1 MIVELSSADLCRLSV
16 QEVADLLLNDIE
28 VNDKSVSG
36 AVVYGTDD
44 SGRMYSLY
52 LKMELFVDESVKH

>member
-1 MIVELSSADLCRLSV
+1 MSSADLCRLSV

-52 LKMELFVDESVKH
+52 LKMELFVDE

>member
-1 MIVELSSADLCRLSV
+1 MNISSADLCKMSV

-52 LKMELFVDESVKH
+52 LKMELFVDD

>member
-1 MIVELSSADLCRLSV
+1 MNISSADLCRLSV

-52 LKMELFVDESVKH
+52 LKMELFRDE

>member
-1 MIVELSSADLCRLSV
+1 MNISSADLCRLSV

-52 LKMELFVDESVKH
+52 LKMELFVDE

>member
-1 MIVELSSADLCRLSV
+1 MDISSADLCKMSV
-16 QEVADLLLNDIE
+16 QQVADLLLNDID

-52 LKMELFVDESVKH
+52 LKMELFVDE

>member
-1 MIVELSSADLCRLSV
+1 MTELSSADLCRLSV

-36 AVVYGTDD
+36 ALVHGTDD
-44 SGRMYSLY
+44 DGRMYSLY
-52 LKMELFVDESVKH
+52 LKMELFVDE

>member
-1 MIVELSSADLCRLSV
+1 MNISSADLCKCTV
-16 QEVADLLLNDIE
+16 QEVADLLLNDMH

-52 LKMELFVDESVKH
+52 LKMELFVDE

>member
-1 MIVELSSADLCRLSV
+1 MNISSADLCRLSV

-28 VNDKSVSG
+28 VIDKSVSG

-52 LKMELFVDESVKH
+52 LKMELFVDGE

>member
-1 MIVELSSADLCRLSV
+1 MNISSADLCKMSV
-16 QEVADLLLNDIE
+16 QQVADLLLNDIA

-52 LKMELFVDESVKH
+52 LKMELSIDE

>member
-52 LKMELFVDESVKH
+52 LKMELFVDE

>member
-1 MIVELSSADLCRLSV
+1 MTELSSADLCRLSV

-52 LKMELFVDESVKH
+52 LKMELFVDE